1 MRARINLRV
10 TADPSGLL
18 KHPMTLE
25 LSDGEIAAM
34 ERLLEAGR
42 RGIGPEGT
50 KAEGAARAVAD
61 RLILAMRAVR
71 GGA

>member
-34 ERLLEAGR
+34 ERLLEAGIAVTAAAP
-42 RGIGPEGT
+42 G
-50 KAEGAARAVAD
+50 KAGAARAVAQ

-71 GGA
+71 AGP